1 MYMGVF
7 LDFIEEN
14 SLLFSSLKSSVLCF
28 FYYQFYGVG
37 ESDGYFLSF

>member
-28 FYYQFYGVG
+28 FIINFMG
-37 ESDGYFLSF
+37 